1 MIAPTPTP
9 VVPERKKRATSEKQ
23 LAALK
28 AGKEK
33 RWKLMFE
40 ALEKERNE
48 RANAETVVDPPK
60 AQSVDPL
67 LEAES
72 SEDSESED
80 DFVFGKG
87 VENTAPTPT
96 QRQRKYRLSRVVKNR
111 IDEYID
117 KKLYESMY
125 YNQHTQHPNKNVY
138 DCLLYTSD
146 AADE

>member
-1 MIAPTPTP
+1 M
-9 VVPERKKRATSEKQ
+9 
-23 LAALK
+23 
-28 AGKEK
+28 
-33 RWKLMFE
+33 
-40 ALEKERNE
+40 
-48 RANAETVVDPPK
+48 
-60 AQSVDPL
+60 DPL

-87 VENTAPTPT
+87 VENTAQTPT

-125 YNQHTQHPNKNVY
+125 YNQHIQHTNKNPYEEKQQHHSQQVFDY
-138 DCLLYTSD
+138 SRPYPSYSVPTTSYQFC
-146 AADE
+146 